1 MSSLKW
7 AARGIG
13 FAAVGIAYFAWKAIA
28 VESELENGIM
38 GTYRPIALGLAYY
51 VFWVFTRRI
60 DGSFYKDTE
69 RPADNPKGLSTY
81 EIALF
86 VLFVCIAMGAG
97 FFSAEFVYVEVIDRS
112 VDESIARIYGF
123 ITFIVGAGTVLGGLN
138 KIDNAGVVQR

>member
-7 AARGIG
+7 AARIIG
-13 FAAVGIAYFAWKAIA
+13 FAALGIAYYAWKIVT

-60 DGSFYKDTE
+60 DGSLYKDTE
-69 RPADNPKGLSTY
+69 RPADNPQGLSTY

-86 VLFVCIAMGAG
+86 ALFVCIAMGAG
-97 FFSAEFVYVEVIDRS
+97 FYSAEFVYVEVIDRS

-123 ITFIVGAGTVLGGLN
+123 IAFIVGAGTALGGLD
-138 KIDNAGVVQR
+138 KIYNASVVQR

>member
-7 AARGIG
+7 AARVIG
-13 FAAVGIAYFAWKAIA
+13 LVAVGVAYFAWKAVT
-28 VESELENGIM
+28 VEAELENGIM

-60 DGSFYKDTE
+60 DGSFYKDTR
-69 RPADNPKGLSTY
+69 RPVDNPDGLATY

-86 VLFVCIAMGAG
+86 ALFVCIAMGAG
-97 FFSAEFVYVEVIDRS
+97 FFAAEFVYAEVIDRS

-123 ITFIVGAGTVLGGLN
+123 ITFIVAAGTVLGGLN
-138 KIDNAGVVQR
+138 RIDTASVIQR

>member
-7 AARGIG
+7 AARVIG
-13 FAAVGIAYFAWKAIA
+13 FVAVGIAYFAWKAVT

-38 GTYRPIALGLAYY
+38 GTYRPITLGLAYY

-60 DGSFYKDTE
+60 DGSFYRDTE
-69 RPADNPKGLSTY
+69 RAADNPQGLSIY

-86 VLFVCIAMGAG
+86 ALFVCIAMGAG
-97 FFSAEFVYVEVIDRS
+97 FISAEFVYVEVIDRS

-138 KIDNAGVVQR
+138 KIVNAGVVQR